1 MNPIPEAASFESEST
16 YLSTLAKKPLL
27 RALGYLLRRAVT
39 IGLTI
44 VAGIFIAV
52 VIANRGGM
60 LDKAIRAQIDRQMYA
75 YGLGFLEDLTPEQQA
90 QRAGLERAS
99 GLSLSFWPK
108 HILYTVRSLRMDWGD
123 VTDQIKFL
131 LYQKTEAGEVGT
143 LNSRTII
150 LARLP
155 NTLLLAGTAYLLLTL
170 LGLPLALYLSR
181 HEGGRLDRLLGV
193 LTPLSSVPS
202 WVLGVLLVLVFA
214 AQLRL
219 FPAGKMYGL
228 LPPQTTAEAVL
239 TVAYH
244 MVLPV
249 LAIVLSL
256 VFQMI
261 FNWRTYLLIY
271 SEENY
276 VILARAKGLKQSAVD
291 LQYILRPVLPYM
303 LTSLVLTLVGFWQ
316 TLTALEFFFQWP
328 GIGKLFVDALPNF
341 HSESMYSGEMSLVVG
356 VVVLFAYLLGV
367 AVFLFDFLYVLVDP
381 RLRAGANGAAELN
394 VAGSGQRRRGW
405 PRIRFVR
412 RARRPI
418 EWRVFAD
425 DLRRTAQRVGRE
437 LRREPLAILG
447 LALVSLLVLL
457 AIAVSIVIPY
467 EPVGRLWSESNL
479 TGRPTRARLAQPLWV
494 NWFRKVDLPPTFVLG
509 GAGGTAYKQ
518 VTMQSAE
525 MSRVEIEFNFDFPYS
540 EFPADMVL
548 YLSSNYATKA
558 PLVAL
563 TWITPDGREI
573 NLKNA
578 TVAADLNYAFEDN
591 VPMTRLLRENPAW
604 KTWVVTS
611 GNDKTPGYQLLFA
624 GPRAGSAAPQ
634 PGLYTLRVNGYV
646 FEPDSDIDAQLVV
659 FGKVEGWAGTDYMRR
674 DLIVPLLWGL
684 PFALLIGV
692 LGAVLTAVVSLI
704 LAAAAAWLGG
714 WVDALVQRLNEANLV
729 LPVMAIGV
737 LLYSYYNLNL
747 WLILGLIVALNI
759 FGSPTKAFRAAFLQE
774 KQVGYIE
781 AARVYGAG
789 DGRIIS
795 GYLLPRILPVV
806 IPQIIILIP
815 NFFFLEATLAIF
827 NISDPRYPTWGRV
840 VYSALRYGAAYG
852 SQFWVLEPIA
862 MMLITGLAF
871 ALLGLALNRV
881 LNPLLRDV

>member
-1 MNPIPEAASFESEST
+1 MNSPAEAASFESEST

-44 VAGIFIAV
+44 IAGIFIAV

-60 LDKAIRAQIDRQMYA
+60 LDRAIRAQIDREMYA
-75 YGLGFLEDLTPEQQA
+75 YGLGFLDEPTPEQQA
-90 QRAGLERAS
+90 QRAELERAS
-99 GLSLSFWPK
+99 GLSLSFWPR
-108 HILYTVRSLRMDWGD
+108 HLLYTVRSLRMDWGN
-123 VTDQIKFL
+123 VTDRRKFL

-150 LARLP
+150 LAHLP

-181 HEGGRLDRLLGV
+181 HEGGWLDRLLGV
-193 LTPLSSVPS
+193 LTPLSSVPG

-219 FPAGKMYGL
+219 FPAGKMFGL
-228 LPPQTTAEAVL
+228 LPPQTTSETIL

-276 VILARAKGLKQSAVD
+276 VILARAKGLKQAVVD

-381 RLRAGANGAAELN
+381 RLRAGANGAVELN
-394 VAGSGQRRRGW
+394 VAGSKKHHRGW
-405 PRIRFVR
+405 LR
-412 RARRPI
+412 RQRRPI
-418 EWRVFAD
+418 EWRAMAHD
-425 DLRRTAQRVGRE
+425 WRAGMQRLGRE
-437 LRREPLAILG
+437 LRREPLAMLG

-457 AIAVSIVIPY
+457 AIVVTIAIPY

-479 TGRPTRARLAQPLWV
+479 TGQPTRARLALPLWV
-494 NWFRKVDLPPTFVLG
+494 NWFRKVDLPPTIVLG
-509 GAGGTAYKQ
+509 SADGTAFKQ
-518 VTMQSAE
+518 VTAQTAE
-525 MSRVEIEFNFDFPYS
+525 MTQVEIEFNIDFPYA
-540 EFPADMVL
+540 EFPADMAL
-548 YLSSNYATKA
+548 YVSPRYTTKA

-563 TWITPDGREI
+563 TWITPDGRAI

-578 TVAADLNYAFEDN
+578 TAAADLTYAFEEN
-591 VPMTRLLRENPAW
+591 VPMARLLKEYPAW
-604 KTWVVTS
+604 KSWVVTT

-624 GPRAGSAAPQ
+624 GPRAESAAPQ
-634 PGLYTLRVNGYV
+634 PGLYTLRVNGFL

-659 FGKVEGWAGTDYMRR
+659 FGRVEGWAGTDYMRR

-692 LGAVLTAVVSLI
+692 LGAVLTAMLSLI

-774 KQVGYIE
+774 KQAGYIE

-789 DGRIIS
+789 DARIIS

-881 LNPLLRDV
+881 LNPLLRDA